1 MQRPLRCSMVLSVAR
16 TMEQTEQDL
25 PGGQAGPGVM
35 VEDPMVI
42 GEVPLVTQAHQSGG
56 RMATMTRR
64 AEQTVW

>member
-1 MQRPLRCSMVLSVAR
+1 
-16 TMEQTEQDL
+16 MEQTEQDL